1 LNQEETIM
9 AFQAYKKAGWA
20 VMLLALSGTAGAD
33 EFTTADEKRWE
44 EQFQAVVKQGRELW
58 TSPSLGSNGLV
69 CAQCHPNAANTHP
82 ETYPKFQKQLG
93 KVAVLWEMINW
104 CIRNPLQGTPL
115 DAADP
120 KMIALQA
127 YVHWERRGATIAPG
141 KH

>member
-1 LNQEETIM
+1 M
-9 AFQAYKKAGWA
+9 AFQRCKAAGLGI
-20 VMLLALSGTAGAD
+20 LLAASAGFAEAD
-33 EFTTADEKRWE
+33 EFTAADEKRWE
-44 EQFQAVVKQGRELW
+44 EQFQAVAQKGRELW
-58 TSPSLGSNGLV
+58 TSPALGSNGLV

-93 KVAVLWEMINW
+93 KVAALWEMVNW

-127 YVHWERRGATIAPG
+127 YVHYERRGATLAPG